1 MEKKMIDTI
10 IHYAPVVVVM
20 LAVLLKG
27 KFFTTPEQ
35 VDTKIKNVTDK
46 WEDKYLTIV
55 AFREFQQRISE
66 HFGSHE
72 KRLDEVIQQN
82 GKILDILMKRYS
94 NDN

>member
-1 MEKKMIDTI
+1 MIETLV
-10 IHYAPVVVVM
+10 HYAPVIVVI
-20 LAVLLKG
+20 LAVLFKSR
-27 KFFTTPEQ
+27 FFTTPEQ
-35 VDTKIKNVTDK
+35 VDRKIKEVTDK

-82 GKILDILMKRYS
+82 GKILDILMKRY
-94 NDN
+94 NNGN

>member
-1 MEKKMIDTI
+1 MIETC
-10 IHYAPVVVVM
+10 IHYAPVVIVI
-20 LAVLLKG
+20 LAVLFKG

-35 VDTKIKNVTDK
+35 VNRKIKEVTDK

-72 KRLDEVIQQN
+72 KRLDEVIHQN
-82 GKILDILMKRYS
+82 EKIIEILMRG
-94 NDN
+94 NNNGN

>member
-1 MEKKMIDTI
+1 MIDAI

-20 LAVLLKG
+20 LAVLFKG
-27 KFFTTPEQ
+27 RFFTTPEQ
-35 VDTKIKNVTDK
+35 VNKKIQEVTDK

-66 HFGSHE
+66 HFCSHE

-82 GKILDILMKRYS
+82 GKILDILMR
-94 NDN
+94 NNNGN

>member
-1 MEKKMIDTI
+1 MIETI

>member
-1 MEKKMIDTI
+1 MIDTI

-35 VDTKIKNVTDK
+35 VDLKIKNITDK

-82 GKILDILMKRYS
+82 GKILDILMKRY
-94 NDN
+94 DNGN